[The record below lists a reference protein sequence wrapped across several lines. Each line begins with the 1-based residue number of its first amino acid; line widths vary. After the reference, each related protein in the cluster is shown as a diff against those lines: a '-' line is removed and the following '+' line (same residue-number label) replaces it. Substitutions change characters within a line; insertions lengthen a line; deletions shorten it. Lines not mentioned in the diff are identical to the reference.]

1 MQQPLQWLDTSFE
14 FPDPATALQRPNG
27 LLAVGG
33 DLQPMRLLAGYQ
45 RGIFPWFS
53 GDQPPLWWTPDPRMV
68 LFPNELKI
76 SHSLRKT
83 CRNNTYMLSS
93 DRAFVRV
100 MAACAQPRKDNPATW
115 ITSAMQQAYLKLHEA
130 GYAHSIEVWEDKELV
145 GGLYGIAMGKI
156 FFGESMFSCRSNT
169 SKIALV
175 NTVQTLHANGYELID
190 CQVANPHLA
199 SLGARTI
206 ARSDFMR
213 YLPGS
218 ADISKPAYWPYN
230 STNTLPARILV

>member
-1 MQQPLQWLDTSFE
+1 
-14 FPDPATALQRPNG
+14 
-27 LLAVGG
+27 
-33 DLQPMRLLAGYQ
+33 
-45 RGIFPWFS
+45 
-53 GDQPPLWWTPDPRMV
+53 
-68 LFPNELKI
+68 
-76 SHSLRKT
+76 
-83 CRNNTYMLSS
+83 
-93 DRAFVRV
+93 
-100 MAACAQPRKDNPATW
+100 
-115 ITSAMQQAYLKLHEA
+115 MQQAYLKLHEA

-218 ADISKPAYWPYN
+218 ADIPKPAYWPYN